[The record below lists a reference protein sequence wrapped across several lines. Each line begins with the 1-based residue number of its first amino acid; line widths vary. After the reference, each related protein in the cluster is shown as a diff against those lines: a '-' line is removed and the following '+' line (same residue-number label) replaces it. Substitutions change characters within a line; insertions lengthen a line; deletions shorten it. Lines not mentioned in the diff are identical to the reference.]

1 MLILRG
7 GHHLAGREHCIVAG
21 DDSIVSGAAGRYAT
35 ALFDLAKDEGAL
47 DTVAQDLNRFDQ
59 MLGESKDLQ
68 RLVRSPVFSAD
79 DQGKALSALLGKA
92 GMSGLA
98 VNFFKLLASNRRLF
112 VVGDVI
118 KGFRA
123 LVARHRGEASAEVT
137 SAHALS
143 EQQLTELKSALK
155 ATAGRDVRIE
165 TRVDPA
171 ILGGLVVKLGSRMI
185 DSSLKTKLNNL
196 KLAMKEVR

>member
-1 MLILRG
+1 M
-7 GHHLAGREHCIVAG
+7 AGREHCIVAG
-21 DDSIVSGAAGRYAT
+21 DDSIVAGVAGRYAT
-35 ALFDLAKDEGAL
+35 ALFDLAKDDGAL
-47 DTVAQDLNRFDQ
+47 DAVAQDLNRFDG
-59 MLGESKDLQ
+59 MLADSKDLE

-92 GMSGLA
+92 ELSPLA

-112 VVGDVI
+112 VVRDVI

-123 LVARHRGEASAEVT
+123 LLARHRGEASAEVT
-137 SAHALS
+137 SAHALTD
-143 EQQLTELKSALK
+143 QQLAELKSALK

-165 TRVDPA
+165 TRVDPS
-171 ILGGLVVKLGSRMI
+171 ILGGLIVKLGSRMI

-196 KLAMKEVR
+196 KFAMKEVR

>member
-1 MLILRG
+1 M
-7 GHHLAGREHCIVAG
+7 AG

-35 ALFDLAKDEGAL
+35 ALFDLAKEEGAL
-47 DTVAQDLNRFDQ
+47 DAVAADLNRFDG
-59 MLGESKDLQ
+59 MLAESKDLE

-79 DQGKALSALLGKA
+79 DQGRALTSLLSKA
-92 GMSGLA
+92 GMSPLA
-98 VNFFKLLASNRRLF
+98 VNFFMLLAANRRLF
-112 VVGDVI
+112 VVRDVI

-123 LVARHRGEASAEVT
+123 LVARERGEVTAEVT

-143 EQQLTELKSALK
+143 DQQLSELKSALK
-155 ATAGRDVRIE
+155 ATAGREVRVE
-165 TRVDPA
+165 TSVDPS

-196 KLAMKEVR
+196 KFAMKEVR

>member
-1 MLILRG
+1 M
-7 GHHLAGREHCIVAG
+7 AG

-47 DTVAQDLNRFDQ
+47 DAVAADLNRFDG
-59 MLGESKDLQ
+59 MLAESKDLE

-79 DQGKALSALLGKA
+79 DQGRALTSLLSKA
-92 GMSGLA
+92 GMSPLA
-98 VNFFKLLASNRRLF
+98 VNFFKLLAANRRLF
-112 VVGDVI
+112 VVRDVI

-123 LVARHRGEASAEVT
+123 LLARERGEVTAEVT

-143 EQQLTELKSALK
+143 DQQLSELKSALK
-155 ATAGRDVRIE
+155 ATAGREVRVE
-165 TRVDPA
+165 TSVDPS

-196 KLAMKEVR
+196 KFAMKEVR